1 MNRAEYEREVYDHER
16 QTGQHADTERYELLF
31 QRYRLRIMRD
41 GLPADEEDEIE
52 AQVQRA
58 ISEAEENISDLLPE
72 GYYCKI
78 EED

>member
-1 MNRAEYEREVYDHER
+1 MSD
-16 QTGQHADTERYELLF
+16 RYELLF

-41 GLPADEEDEIE
+41 GLPADDEDEIE
-52 AQVQRA
+52 ARVQAA

>member
-1 MNRAEYEREVYDHER
+1 MSEVLFVRYIVRIIGPE
-16 QTGQHADTERYELLF
+16 TTEEN
-31 QRYRLRIMRD
+31 D
-41 GLPADEEDEIE
+41 SDVDVAVE
-52 AQVQRA
+52 RA